1 MTKDRICCRKIEL
14 NESQRNYKIRIRK
27 KMSEDQKITR
37 LMLIKPEDENNK
49 YVVEESS
56 LLDSMSS
63 GDDLPAVGF
72 TSGSP
77 AFCYIRVNTKIYSAP
92 LSYHLMYDDFFGY
105 LDALKIVSVRHRD
118 TWEGAC
124 DDILTDAE
132 KRKHRYESSYP
143 GLIAFFEQSVSYNG
157 DWNEY
162 LPPL

>member
-1 MTKDRICCRKIEL
+1 
-14 NESQRNYKIRIRK
+14 
-27 KMSEDQKITR
+27 MSEDQKITR

-77 AFCYIRVNTKIYSAP
+77 AFCYIRANTKIFSAP
-92 LSYHLMYDDFFGY
+92 LSYHLLYDDFFGY

-118 TWEGAC
+118 TWEGAS

-132 KRKHRYESSYP
+132 KRKHRYESAYP
-143 GLIAFFEQSVSYNG
+143 GLNTFFDQAVSYSG
-157 DWNEY
+157 GWNEY

>member
-1 MTKDRICCRKIEL
+1 
-14 NESQRNYKIRIRK
+14 
-27 KMSEDQKITR
+27 MSEDQKITR

-77 AFCYIRVNTKIYSAP
+77 AFCYIRVNTKIFSAP
-92 LSYHLMYDDFFGY
+92 LSY
-105 LDALKIVSVRHRD
+105 LDARKIVSVRHRD
-118 TWEGAC
+118 TWEGAS

-132 KRKHRYESSYP
+132 KRKHRYESAYP
-143 GLIAFFEQSVSYNG
+143 GLVDFFNRATSYNG
-157 DWNEY
+157 GWSEY